1 MASSS
6 RLSNVNSFDE
16 KLTHVGHVVS
26 AAGVE
31 PDREKINAFDNW
43 RLNAPKNLQ
52 QLPTF
57 LQTFLDPA
65 QGSSSVEGVALLYF
79 EEPSHTIRVS

>member
-31 PDREKINAFDNW
+31 PDREKISAFDNW

-52 QLPTF
+52 QLQTF
-57 LQTFLDPA
+57 LQTFL
-65 QGSSSVEGVALLYF
+65 GSSARIQLCRGCCIIVL
-79 EEPSHTIRVS
+79 